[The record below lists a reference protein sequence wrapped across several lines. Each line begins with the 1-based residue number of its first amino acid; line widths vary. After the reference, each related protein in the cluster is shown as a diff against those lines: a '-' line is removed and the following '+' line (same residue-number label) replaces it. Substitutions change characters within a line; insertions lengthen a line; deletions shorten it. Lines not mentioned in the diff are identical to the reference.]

1 MEDRSDYLP
10 AGLSLRRRMAG
21 YGPMRD
27 ARPAEPLEHNMV
39 RAGFERVYWCRNA
52 VKQPDL

>member
-21 YGPMRD
+21 CGPMRD
-27 ARPAEPLEHNMV
+27 ARPAEPNEHNMV
-39 RAGFERVYWCRNA
+39 RAGFELVYLCRNS